1 MANRCRTKLSSFLLE
16 IILIICLSIKSSPVI
31 TKNPKMDYFHISNE
45 VQNYKLTLSVEL
57 ADNSV
62 QVGVLETNMTSSH
75 RHFVAE

>member
-1 MANRCRTKLSSFLLE
+1 
-16 IILIICLSIKSSPVI
+16 
-31 TKNPKMDYFHISNE
+31 MDYFHISNE
-45 VQNYKLTLSVEL
+45 VQNYELTLSVEL